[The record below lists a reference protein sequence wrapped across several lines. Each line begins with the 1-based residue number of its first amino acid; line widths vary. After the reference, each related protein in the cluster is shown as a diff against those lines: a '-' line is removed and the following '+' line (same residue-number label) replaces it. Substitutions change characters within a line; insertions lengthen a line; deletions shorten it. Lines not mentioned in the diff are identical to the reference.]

1 MMRYLIFTF
10 QSEDHTHGAE
20 NDIITRNVL
29 VQRVR
34 ENSQRDQ
41 TRAIKRVYNEIL
53 TETAE
58 DTPKFSSVQS
68 TLKRKMS
75 SLIPQRRLMMLI

>member
-1 MMRYLIFTF
+1 MTRYLILNFH
-10 QSEDHTHGAE
+10 SEDHIHGAE
-20 NDIITRNVL
+20 NDIITRNIL
-29 VQRVR
+29 VQRLR

-58 DTPKFSSVQS
+58 DTPEFSSVQ
-68 TLKRKMS
+68 
-75 SLIPQRRLMMLI
+75 